1 MQDRT
6 LKALA
11 LLAVEYWRLKRLC
24 EHVLA
29 EQPPEKQ
36 AKGAAQLRYG
46 MSQVKTLLDENG
58 LRLYAYDGTEYEPNL
73 PVTVINQEDVVGM
86 KSLLV
91 ESTIEPTIISNGEV
105 LTMGKVILRKGKG
118 A

>member
-1 MQDRT
+1 M
-6 LKALA
+6 
-11 LLAVEYWRLKRLC
+11 
-24 EHVLA
+24 LA

-46 MSQVKTLLDENG
+46 MSRLETLLDENG
-58 LRLYAYDGTEYEPNL
+58 LRLYDYDGIEYEPNL

-86 KSLLV
+86 ESLIV
-91 ESTIEPTIISNGEV
+91 ESTIEPTIMSNGEV
-105 LTMGKVILRKGKG
+105 LTMGKVILRKRGS